1 MEKESSVK
9 VRTATRALFF
19 GSDGFDRCM
28 VNFDAGDLNCVIDAL
43 EGTYKLIN
51 GFSLSALVCCGMIR
65 DMEVSDI
72 DCVREAYKVY
82 RKVYGIN
89 DEEVYS
95 NE

>member
-9 VRTATRALFF
+9 VSTATRALSF
-19 GSDGFDRCM
+19 GSDGFDRCI
-28 VNFDAGDLNCVIDAL
+28 VNFDAGDVNCVIDAL
-43 EGTYKLIN
+43 EGTYKLLN
-51 GFSLSALVCCGMIR
+51 GFRLNDLVCCGMIR

-82 RKVYGIN
+82 KKVYGIN
-89 DEEVYS
+89 DEEVDG